1 MSHEYSRRGR
11 NWFTAMGVLF
21 IVMALII
28 IVRNMILWSP
38 GFFYDFLVGPEITNE
53 KFSVAMII
61 GVFVGT
67 YSSIYIASPSMM
79 FLTCSSLRSA
89 RPVNAP

>member
-21 IVMALII
+21 IVMAGII
-28 IVRNMILWSP
+28 IVRNMVLWSP

-61 GVFVGT
+61 FGCIMIGLGYRKSNVKT
-67 YSSIYIASPSMM
+67 
-79 FLTCSSLRSA
+79 
-89 RPVNAP
+89 N

>member
-21 IVMALII
+21 IVMAGII

-38 GFFYDFLVGPEITNE
+38 GFFYDFLVLMSDDTR
-53 KFSVAMII
+53 KFPVSKIV
-61 GVFVGT
+61 VF
-67 YSSIYIASPSMM
+67 
-79 FLTCSSLRSA
+79 LE
-89 RPVNAP
+89 ND